1 MKQILQCLR
10 KKKKTPKTHPA
21 GLPSCQGQD
30 CRREPGSRGDTR
42 FLPTLGAERDPPG
55 KGLCLQEPIMKLG
68 SGTLKHTRPRDAMR
82 AAAAL
87 SHRNP
92 GTGEPGPQTSLEG
105 AGGGA
110 RSCSP
115 LLMPWPLR
123 MQRRRG
129 FTADTTGTA
138 YCLCGAA
145 GGCSGS
151 RVKFPGQAME
161 QEDTLCSGVQRWESD
176 VLLNLSM
183 HSTNINC
190 LI

>member
-1 MKQILQCLR
+1 MFK

-105 AGGGA
+105 AGGGQELQPPPHA
-110 RSCSP
+110 PASADAKEKGLHSRHHWHR
-115 LLMPWPLR
+115 LLPLR
-123 MQRRRG
+123 RCRRMLRLPGEIPGSGHGAGRHAVQR
-129 FTADTTGTA
+129 GTA
-138 YCLCGAA
+138 LGERCPSQSLHALHKY
-145 GGCSGS
+145 
-151 RVKFPGQAME
+151 
-161 QEDTLCSGVQRWESD
+161 
-176 VLLNLSM
+176 
-183 HSTNINC
+183 
-190 LI
+190 